1 MAELTAEQQQFGKL
15 LSFVN
20 GRLMFAYL
28 DSGCQGEEMTFVQEK
43 GKCYPKSWRKA
54 LDRLQKK
61 QVIKGYF
68 IANIDGEVYATIMGF
83 NPNAE
88 YFNQSRQNIANF
100 WLDIKDVNLEDII
113 NKLETLPSD
122 DFKFTRKHKARGND
136 KLEEVDKE
144 FAEADRKAEIQ
155 KAIIKKAEV
164 KKAEQAA

>member
-1 MAELTAEQQQFGKL
+1 MAELTVEQQQFGKL
-15 LSFVN
+15 LSLVN

-28 DSGCQGEEMTFVQEK
+28 DSGCQGEEMTFVQEE

-100 WLDIKDVNLEDII
+100 WLDI

-136 KLEEVDKE
+136 QLKETDEE
-144 FAEADRKAEIQ
+144 FAEADRKTEIQ